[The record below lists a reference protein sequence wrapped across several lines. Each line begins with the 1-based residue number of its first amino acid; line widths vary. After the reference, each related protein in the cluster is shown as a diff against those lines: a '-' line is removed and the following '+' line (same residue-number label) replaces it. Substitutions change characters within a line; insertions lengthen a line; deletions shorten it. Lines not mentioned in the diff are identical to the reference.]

1 MIEITKACIVAFMKS
16 RNSLIVWCRE
26 KQKKQKMVKMYFLKP
41 FLKIF
46 CQYQNVVHSRPSSKW
61 ASWKGNEW
69 YATLLCYITKNWLD
83 VQFVNKIFLEMGI
96 GQQMK
101 EEGYDQNR

>member
-1 MIEITKACIVAFMKS
+1 MLFIADLLA
-16 RNSLIVWCRE
+16 NGLRE
-26 KQKKQKMVKMYFLKP
+26 KVMNDML
-41 FLKIF
+41 
-46 CQYQNVVHSRPSSKW
+46 
-61 ASWKGNEW
+61 
-69 YATLLCYITKNWLD
+69 TLLCYITKNWLD